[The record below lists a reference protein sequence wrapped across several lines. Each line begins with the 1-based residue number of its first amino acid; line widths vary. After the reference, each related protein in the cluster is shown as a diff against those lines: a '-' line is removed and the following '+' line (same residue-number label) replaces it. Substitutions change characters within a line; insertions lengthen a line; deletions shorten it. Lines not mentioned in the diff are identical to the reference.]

1 MAKAQ
6 STIVLARIVGPLL
19 AVSGLALSAR
29 PGIIPRIIDAF
40 AADPSAAL
48 LWGLMALLLGLTVLA
63 FHQRWNGPVEIAIT
77 LLGWILILR
86 GVILLLFPDEGILV
100 ARAILSAAPQAII
113 VIGAVV
119 AAIGAWISFMGF
131 RRQAPG

>member
-1 MAKAQ
+1 MTQAQ

-29 PGIIPRIIDAF
+29 PGIMPRIIDAF
-40 AADPSAAL
+40 ATDPSEAL
-48 LWGLMALLLGLTVLA
+48 LWGFVALLLGLTVLA

-86 GVILLLFPDEGILV
+86 GVILLLFPEEGIAV
-100 ARAILSAAPQAII
+100 ARTILESVPQAIV